1 MTKYIF
7 VTGGVVSGLGKGI
20 TSASLGNLLKAR
32 GLSIV
37 NQKLDPYINVDPD
50 TMNPFQHGEVFVT
63 EDGATTDLDLGH
75 YERFTGV
82 NLRKDANVTT
92 GSIYRKVIERER
104 KGDYLG
110 ATVQVIPHI
119 TDEIKR
125 RIKGISNE
133 VDVQITEIGGT
144 VGDIEI
150 LPFLEAA
157 RQIRKEFGQE
167 NVMFVHVTLVPF
179 IGPSTELKTKPTQ
192 HSVSMLRSYG
202 ISPDLIVL
210 RSEQELTD
218 EIKSKVSLF
227 CDVSF
232 ENVINAPDLDDIY
245 DVPIKMYE
253 EGLDAAVDKRL
264 ALNSDS
270 PDLSRWN
277 EMLSLKNGV
286 NKNVK
291 IAILGKYFGLPD
303 SYMSVV
309 EALKHSCLQ
318 NKVNLD
324 LVWIDADN
332 YEIEDLKNLNGVV
345 VPGGF
350 GYRGIEGKIGAIE
363 YLRKNKIPFL
373 GICLG
378 LQCAVIEFARNVC
391 GISDANSTEFS
402 QTTKNPVIDLLPN
415 QDLEADDVGASMRL
429 GTYPCKIQPDTM
441 AKDIY
446 NNEIIYERHRHRYEV
461 NNKFRN
467 ELESKGLVF
476 SGLSPDEDLVEMIE
490 LKDHPYFVASQ
501 FHPEFKSRPW
511 DPAPMFNSFIAASKE
526 IEFFDEKGS
535 RIHELEKVEIN
546 PYGLKIL
553 ELNEIPSLKKQKGL
567 FIIWADSGIK
577 GEHYLHAGD
586 GVPLRTVKALDEGLP
601 PFNSK
606 GLSIFISYKI

>member
-1 MTKYIF
+1 VTKYIF

-32 GLSIV
+32 GLSVV

-157 RQIRKEFGQE
+157 RQIRKELGQE

-202 ISPDLIVL
+202 ISPDIIVL
-210 RSEQELTD
+210 RSEQELND
-218 EIKSKVSLF
+218 EIKNKVSLF
-227 CDVSF
+227 CDVSL

-245 DVPIKMYE
+245 DIPIKMFE
-253 EGLDAAVDKRL
+253 EGLDSSVNTRL
-264 ALNSDS
+264 MLNSSS
-270 PDLSRWN
+270 PDFTQWKQ
-277 EMLSLKNGV
+277 MLSLKDGV
-286 NKNVK
+286 QKNIK

-309 EALKHSCLQ
+309 EALKHACLH
-318 NKVNLD
+318 NKVSLD

-332 YEIEDLKNLNGVV
+332 FDLDELKKLNGVV

-350 GYRGIEGKIGAIE
+350 GYRGIEGKILAIE
-363 YLRKNKIPFL
+363 YLRKNNIPFL

-415 QDLEADDVGASMRL
+415 QNLEHDDVGASMRL
-429 GTYPCKIQPDTM
+429 GTYPCKIQPNTTVNE
-441 AKDIY
+441 IY
-446 NNEIIYERHRHRYEV
+446 KNEIIYERHRHRYEV
-461 NNKFRN
+461 NNKFRK
-467 ELESKGLVF
+467 ELEDNGLIF

-511 DPAPMFNSFIAASKE
+511 EPAPMFNSFINASKN
-526 IEFFDEKGS
+526 IEFVIEIVEDGQ
-535 RIHELEKVEIN
+535 KV
-546 PYGLKIL
+546 K
-553 ELNEIPSLKKQKGL
+553 
-567 FIIWADSGIK
+567 D
-577 GEHYLHAGD
+577 
-586 GVPLRTVKALDEGLP
+586 
-601 PFNSK
+601 
-606 GLSIFISYKI
+606 

>member
-20 TSASLGNLLKAR
+20 TSASLGNLLKSR
-32 GLSIV
+32 GLTIV

-125 RIKGISNE
+125 RIKGISND

-157 RQIRKEFGQE
+157 RQMRKELGQE
-167 NVMFVHVTLVPF
+167 NVMFIHVTLVPF

-192 HSVSMLRSYG
+192 HSVSMLRGYG
-202 ISPDLIVL
+202 ISPDIIVL
-210 RSEQELTD
+210 RSDRKLD
-218 EIKSKVSLF
+218 EDIKNKVSLF
-227 CDVSF
+227 CDVSY

-245 DVPIKMYE
+245 DVPLKMHS
-253 EGLDAAVDKRL
+253 EGLDVAVNKRL
-264 ALNSDS
+264 NLNTEE
-270 PDLSRWN
+270 PELN
-277 EMLSLKNGV
+277 EWKNMLSLK
-286 NKNVK
+286 KESSKDVK

-309 EALKHSCLQ
+309 ESLKHACLQ

-324 LVWIDADN
+324 LQWIDADN
-332 YEIEDLKNLNGVV
+332 YDAEDISNLDGVV

-350 GYRGIEGKIGAIE
+350 GVRGIEGKISAIQ
-363 YLRKNKIPFL
+363 YLRENKIPFL

-378 LQCAVIEFARNVC
+378 LQCAVIEYARNVC
-391 GISDANSTEFS
+391 GINEANSSEFS
-402 QTTKNPVIDLLPN
+402 QNTKDFVIDLLPN
-415 QDLEADDVGASMRL
+415 QDLDKDDVGASMRL
-429 GTYPCKIQPDTM
+429 GTYPCKI
-441 AKDIY
+441 AKNTITSEIY
-446 NNEIIYERHRHRYEV
+446 KDEVIYERHRHRYEV
-461 NNKFRN
+461 NNKYR
-467 ELESKGLVF
+467 EVLEKNGLIF
-476 SGLSPDEDLVEMIE
+476 SGLSPDNNLVEMIE
-490 LKDHPYFVASQ
+490 LKDHPFFVASQ

-511 DPAPMFNSFIAASKE
+511 EPAPMFNKFIQSAASSQHT
-526 IEFFDEKGS
+526 EKTTS
-535 RIHELEKVEIN
+535 TKTKV
-546 PYGLKIL
+546 K
-553 ELNEIPSLKKQKGL
+553 
-567 FIIWADSGIK
+567 D
-577 GEHYLHAGD
+577 
-586 GVPLRTVKALDEGLP
+586 
-601 PFNSK
+601 
-606 GLSIFISYKI
+606 

>member
-32 GLSIV
+32 GLSVV

-125 RIKGISNE
+125 RIKGISND

-157 RQIRKEFGQE
+157 RQIRKELGQE

-202 ISPDLIVL
+202 ISPDIIVL
-210 RSEQELTD
+210 RSEQELND

-227 CDVSF
+227 CDVSL

-245 DVPIKMYE
+245 DVPIKMFQ
-253 EGLDAAVDKRL
+253 EGLDSSVNTRL
-264 ALNSDS
+264 SLDS
-270 PDLSRWN
+270 N
-277 EMLSLKNGV
+277 EPNLDQWKQMLSLKDGV
-286 NKNVK
+286 KKDIK

-309 EALKHSCLQ
+309 EALKHACLQ

-324 LVWIDADN
+324 LAWIDADN
-332 YEIEDLKNLNGVV
+332 FDLDDLKKLNGVV

-350 GYRGIEGKIGAIE
+350 GYRGIEGKILAIE

-378 LQCAVIEFARNVC
+378 LQCAVIEFARNEC
-391 GISDANSTEFS
+391 KISDANSTEFS

-415 QDLEADDVGASMRL
+415 QNLENDDVGASMRL
-429 GTYPCKIQPDTM
+429 GTYPCKIIPSTF
-441 AKDIY
+441 ASKIY
-446 NNEIIYERHRHRYEV
+446 DNEIVYERHRHRYEV
-461 NNKFRN
+461 NNKFRKQ
-467 ELESKGLVF
+467 LEEKGLIF

-490 LKDHPYFVASQ
+490 LKDHPFFVASQ

-511 DPAPMFNSFIAASKE
+511 DPAPMFNSFIEASKNLDYV
-526 IEFFDEKGS
+526 IENVEDGQ
-535 RIHELEKVEIN
+535 KV
-546 PYGLKIL
+546 K
-553 ELNEIPSLKKQKGL
+553 
-567 FIIWADSGIK
+567 D
-577 GEHYLHAGD
+577 
-586 GVPLRTVKALDEGLP
+586 
-601 PFNSK
+601 
-606 GLSIFISYKI
+606 

>member
-32 GLSIV
+32 NLTVV

-82 NLRKDANVTT
+82 NLKRDANVTT

-104 KGDYLG
+104 KGSYLG
-110 ATVQVIPHI
+110 DTVQVIPHI

-125 RIKGISNE
+125 RIKGISND

-167 NVMFVHVTLVPF
+167 NVMFVHVTLVPY

-210 RSEQELTD
+210 RTD
-218 EIKSKVSLF
+218 RDLGQEIKNKVSLF
-227 CDVSF
+227 CDVDIA
-232 ENVINAPDLDDIY
+232 NVIEAPDLSDIY
-245 DVPIKMYE
+245 DVPIKMFE
-253 EGLDAAVDKRL
+253 EGLDEAVDKRL
-264 ALNSDS
+264 NLQTSP
-270 PDLSRWN
+270 PDLSKWKS
-277 EMLSLKNGV
+277 MMDLKKDIKRNIRIG
-286 NKNVK
+286 
-291 IAILGKYFGLPD
+291 ILGKYFGLPD

-309 EALKHSCLQ
+309 EALRHSCLQ
-318 NKVNLD
+318 QKLSLD
-324 LVWIDADN
+324 LVWLDADN
-332 YEIEDLKNLNGVV
+332 YELEELSSLNGVII
-345 VPGGF
+345 PGGF
-350 GYRGIEGKIGAIE
+350 GYRGIEGKIEAIKYIRE
-363 YLRKNKIPFL
+363 NKIPFL

-391 GISDANSTEFS
+391 NIKDANSSEFS
-402 QTTKNPVIDLLPN
+402 QSSKNLVIDLLPDQN
-415 QDLEADDVGASMRL
+415 LEKDDVGASMRL
-429 GTYPCKIQPDTM
+429 GTYPCKIQNGSVSKSIY
-441 AKDIY
+441 KD
-446 NNEIIYERHRHRYEV
+446 EVIYERHRHRYEV
-461 NNKFRN
+461 NNKYRDQLA
-467 ELESKGLVF
+467 EGGLVF
-476 SGLSPDEDLVEMIE
+476 SGLSPDNNLVEMIE

-511 DPAPMFNSFIAASKE
+511 EPAPMFYSFVEAAAK
-526 IEFFDEKGS
+526 IE
-535 RIHELEKVEIN
+535 N
-546 PYGLKIL
+546 P
-553 ELNEIPSLKKQKGL
+553 E
-567 FIIWADSGIK
+567 
-577 GEHYLHAGD
+577 
-586 GVPLRTVKALDEGLP
+586 VPLKNEQTVSD
-601 PFNSK
+601 
-606 GLSIFISYKI
+606 

>member
-1 MTKYIF
+1 VTKYIF

-20 TSASLGNLLKAR
+20 TSASLGNLLKSR
-32 GLSIV
+32 GLTVI

-125 RIKGISNE
+125 RIKGISND

-157 RQIRKEFGQE
+157 RQIRKELGSE
-167 NVMFVHVTLVPF
+167 NVMFIHVTLVPY

-192 HSVSMLRSYG
+192 HSVSMLRGYG

-210 RSEQELTD
+210 RSDRGLD
-218 EIKSKVSLF
+218 EDIKNKVSLF
-227 CDVSF
+227 CDVTY

-245 DVPIKMYE
+245 DVPLKMNS
-253 EGLDAAVDKRL
+253 EGLDLAVDKRL
-264 ALNSDS
+264 NLNTEQ
-270 PDLSRWN
+270 PDLESWKK
-277 EMLSLKNGV
+277 MLNLK
-286 NKNVK
+286 KEATK
-291 IAILGKYFGLPD
+291 EIRIAILGKYFGLPD

-309 EALKHSCLQ
+309 ESLKHACLQ
-318 NKVNLD
+318 NKVNLN
-324 LVWIDADN
+324 LQWIDADS
-332 YEIEDLKNLNGVV
+332 YEIDDLSSLDGVV

-350 GYRGIEGKIGAIE
+350 GVRGIEGKIKAIQ
-363 YLRKNKIPFL
+363 YLRVNKIPFL

-378 LQCAVIEFARNVC
+378 LQCAVIEYARNVC
-391 GISDANSTEFS
+391 GINEANSSEFS
-402 QTTKNPVIDLLPN
+402 QNTKDYVIDLLPN
-415 QDLEADDVGASMRL
+415 QDLDKDDVGASMRL
-429 GTYPCKIQPDTM
+429 GTYPCKIEKNTLTSE
-441 AKDIY
+441 IY
-446 NNEIIYERHRHRYEV
+446 NEEVIYERHRHRYEV
-461 NNKFRN
+461 NNKYRDI
-467 ELESKGLVF
+467 LEKNGLIF
-476 SGLSPDEDLVEMIE
+476 SGLSPDNNLVEMIE
-490 LKDHPYFVASQ
+490 IKDHPFFVASQ

-511 DPAPMFNSFIAASKE
+511 EPAPMFNKFIKSASSEPKTTS
-526 IEFFDEKGS
+526 DNSSKA
-535 RIHELEKVEIN
+535 KV
-546 PYGLKIL
+546 K
-553 ELNEIPSLKKQKGL
+553 
-567 FIIWADSGIK
+567 D
-577 GEHYLHAGD
+577 
-586 GVPLRTVKALDEGLP
+586 
-601 PFNSK
+601 
-606 GLSIFISYKI
+606 

>member
-245 DVPIKMYE
+245 DVPIKMYK

-363 YLRKNKIPFL
+363 FLRKNKIPFL

-441 AKDIY
+441 ANDVY

-526 IEFFDEKGS
+526 IKFFDENVKDE
-535 RIHELEKVEIN
+535 HKV
-546 PYGLKIL
+546 K
-553 ELNEIPSLKKQKGL
+553 
-567 FIIWADSGIK
+567 D
-577 GEHYLHAGD
+577 
-586 GVPLRTVKALDEGLP
+586 
-601 PFNSK
+601 
-606 GLSIFISYKI
+606 

>member
-20 TSASLGNLLKAR
+20 TSASLGNLLKSR
-32 GLSIV
+32 GLTIV

-125 RIKGISNE
+125 RIKGISND

-157 RQIRKEFGQE
+157 RQMRKELGQE
-167 NVMFVHVTLVPF
+167 NVMFIHVTLVPF

-192 HSVSMLRSYG
+192 HSVSMLRGYG
-202 ISPDLIVL
+202 ISPDIIVL
-210 RSEQELTD
+210 RSDRKLD
-218 EIKSKVSLF
+218 EDIKNKVSLF
-227 CDVSF
+227 CDVSY

-245 DVPIKMYE
+245 DVPLKMHS
-253 EGLDAAVDKRL
+253 EGLDVAVNKRL
-264 ALNSDS
+264 NLNTEE
-270 PDLSRWN
+270 PELN
-277 EMLSLKNGV
+277 EWKNMLSLK
-286 NKNVK
+286 KESTKDVK

-309 EALKHSCLQ
+309 ESLKHACLQ

-324 LVWIDADN
+324 LQWIDADN
-332 YEIEDLKNLNGVV
+332 YDAEDISNLDGVV

-350 GYRGIEGKIGAIE
+350 GVRGIEGKISAIQ
-363 YLRKNKIPFL
+363 YLRENKIPFL

-378 LQCAVIEFARNVC
+378 LQCAVIEYARNVC
-391 GISDANSTEFS
+391 GINEANSSEFS
-402 QTTKNPVIDLLPN
+402 QNTKDFVIDLLPN
-415 QDLEADDVGASMRL
+415 QDLDKDDVGASMRL
-429 GTYPCKIQPDTM
+429 GTYPCKITKNTITSELY
-441 AKDIY
+441 KD
-446 NNEIIYERHRHRYEV
+446 EVIYERHRHRYEV
-461 NNKFRN
+461 NNKYR
-467 ELESKGLVF
+467 EVLEKNGLIF
-476 SGLSPDEDLVEMIE
+476 SGLSPDNNLVEMIE
-490 LKDHPYFVASQ
+490 LKDHPFFVASQ

-511 DPAPMFNSFIAASKE
+511 EPAPMFDKFIQSAAFSQNT
-526 IEFFDEKGS
+526 EKITS
-535 RIHELEKVEIN
+535 TKTKV
-546 PYGLKIL
+546 K
-553 ELNEIPSLKKQKGL
+553 
-567 FIIWADSGIK
+567 D
-577 GEHYLHAGD
+577 
-586 GVPLRTVKALDEGLP
+586 
-601 PFNSK
+601 
-606 GLSIFISYKI
+606 

>member
-1 MTKYIF
+1 VTKYIF

-20 TSASLGNLLKAR
+20 TSASLGNLLKSR
-32 GLSIV
+32 SLTIV

-125 RIKGISNE
+125 RIKGISND

-157 RQIRKEFGQE
+157 RQMRKELGQE
-167 NVMFVHVTLVPF
+167 NVMFIHVTLVPF

-192 HSVSMLRSYG
+192 HSVSMLRGYG
-202 ISPDLIVL
+202 ISPDIIVL
-210 RSEQELTD
+210 RSDRKLD
-218 EIKSKVSLF
+218 EDIKNKVSLF
-227 CDVSF
+227 CDVSY

-245 DVPIKMYE
+245 DVPLKMHS
-253 EGLDAAVDKRL
+253 EGLDVAVNKRL
-264 ALNSDS
+264 NLNTEE
-270 PDLSRWN
+270 PELN
-277 EMLSLKNGV
+277 EWKNMLSLK
-286 NKNVK
+286 KESFKDVK

-309 EALKHSCLQ
+309 ESLKHACLQ

-324 LVWIDADN
+324 LQWIDADN
-332 YEIEDLKNLNGVV
+332 YDAEDISNLDGVV

-350 GYRGIEGKIGAIE
+350 GVRGIEGKISAIQ
-363 YLRKNKIPFL
+363 YLRENKIPFL

-378 LQCAVIEFARNVC
+378 LQCAVIEYARNVC
-391 GISDANSTEFS
+391 GINEANSSEFS
-402 QTTKNPVIDLLPN
+402 QNTKDFVIDLLPN
-415 QDLEADDVGASMRL
+415 QDLDKDDVGASMRL
-429 GTYPCKIQPDTM
+429 GTYPCKITKNTITSEIY
-441 AKDIY
+441 KD
-446 NNEIIYERHRHRYEV
+446 EVIYERHRHRYEV
-461 NNKFRN
+461 NNKYR
-467 ELESKGLVF
+467 EVLEKNGLIF
-476 SGLSPDEDLVEMIE
+476 SGLSPDNNLVEMIE
-490 LKDHPYFVASQ
+490 LKDHPFFVASQ

-511 DPAPMFNSFIAASKE
+511 EPAPMFNKFIQSAASSQNT
-526 IEFFDEKGS
+526 EKTTS
-535 RIHELEKVEIN
+535 AKTKV
-546 PYGLKIL
+546 K
-553 ELNEIPSLKKQKGL
+553 
-567 FIIWADSGIK
+567 D
-577 GEHYLHAGD
+577 
-586 GVPLRTVKALDEGLP
+586 
-601 PFNSK
+601 
-606 GLSIFISYKI
+606 

>member
-32 GLSIV
+32 GLSVV

-157 RQIRKEFGQE
+157 RQIRKELGQE

-202 ISPDLIVL
+202 ISPDIIVL
-210 RSEQELTD
+210 RSEQELND
-218 EIKSKVSLF
+218 EIKNKVSLF
-227 CDVSF
+227 CDVSL

-245 DVPIKMYE
+245 DIPIKMFE
-253 EGLDAAVDKRL
+253 EGLDSSVNTRL
-264 ALNSDS
+264 MLNSSS
-270 PDLSRWN
+270 PDFTQWKQ
-277 EMLSLKNGV
+277 MLSLKDGV
-286 NKNVK
+286 QKNIK

-309 EALKHSCLQ
+309 EALKHACLH

-332 YEIEDLKNLNGVV
+332 FDLDELKKLNGVV

-350 GYRGIEGKIGAIE
+350 GYRGIEGKILAIE
-363 YLRKNKIPFL
+363 YLRKNNIPFL

-415 QDLEADDVGASMRL
+415 QNLEHDDVGASMRL
-429 GTYPCKIQPDTM
+429 GTYPCKIQPNTTVNE
-441 AKDIY
+441 IY
-446 NNEIIYERHRHRYEV
+446 QNEIIYERHRHRYEV
-461 NNKFRN
+461 NNKFRK
-467 ELESKGLVF
+467 ELEDNGLIF

-511 DPAPMFNSFIAASKE
+511 EPAPMFNSFINASKN
-526 IEFFDEKGS
+526 IEFVIENVEDGQ
-535 RIHELEKVEIN
+535 KV
-546 PYGLKIL
+546 K
-553 ELNEIPSLKKQKGL
+553 
-567 FIIWADSGIK
+567 D
-577 GEHYLHAGD
+577 
-586 GVPLRTVKALDEGLP
+586 
-601 PFNSK
+601 
-606 GLSIFISYKI
+606 

>member
-1 MTKYIF
+1 VTKYIF

-20 TSASLGNLLKAR
+20 TSASLGNLLKSR
-32 GLSIV
+32 GLSVV

-125 RIKGISNE
+125 RIKGISND
-133 VDVQITEIGGT
+133 VDIQITEIGGT

-179 IGPSTELKTKPTQ
+179 IGPSSELKTKPTQ

-210 RSEQELTD
+210 RSEQELND
-218 EIKSKVSLF
+218 EIKTKVSLF
-227 CDVSF
+227 CDVEY

-245 DVPIKMYE
+245 DVPVKMFE

-264 ALNSDS
+264 SLNSES
-270 PDLSRWN
+270 PELEEWKK
-277 EMLSLKNGV
+277 MLSLKNGV
-286 NKNVK
+286 EQSIN

-318 NKVNLD
+318 NKVTLNV
-324 LVWIDADN
+324 VWIDADN
-332 YEIEDLKNLNGVV
+332 FDLNDLKNLNGVV

-350 GYRGIEGKIGAIE
+350 GYRGIEGKIMAIE

-391 GISDANSTEFS
+391 GISDANSSEFS

-415 QDLEADDVGASMRL
+415 QDLEMNDVGASMRL
-429 GTYPCKIQPDTM
+429 GTYPCKIKIDTT
-441 AKDIY
+441 AKSIY
-446 NNEIIYERHRHRYEV
+446 ENEIIYERHRHRYEV

-467 ELESKGLVF
+467 QLESNGLVF

-490 LKDHPYFVASQ
+490 IKDHPYFVASQ

-511 DPAPMFNSFIAASKE
+511 DPAPMFNSFIAASKK
-526 IEFFDEKGS
+526 INYFDENIKDE
-535 RIHELEKVEIN
+535 HKV
-546 PYGLKIL
+546 K
-553 ELNEIPSLKKQKGL
+553 
-567 FIIWADSGIK
+567 D
-577 GEHYLHAGD
+577 
-586 GVPLRTVKALDEGLP
+586 
-601 PFNSK
+601 
-606 GLSIFISYKI
+606 

>member
-92 GSIYRKVIERER
+92 GSIYRKVIDRER

-332 YEIEDLKNLNGVV
+332 YEIDDLKHLNGVV

-429 GTYPCKIQPDTM
+429 GTYPCKIQSDTM

-526 IEFFDEKGS
+526 IKFFDENVKDE
-535 RIHELEKVEIN
+535 HKV
-546 PYGLKIL
+546 K
-553 ELNEIPSLKKQKGL
+553 
-567 FIIWADSGIK
+567 D
-577 GEHYLHAGD
+577 
-586 GVPLRTVKALDEGLP
+586 
-601 PFNSK
+601 
-606 GLSIFISYKI
+606 

>member
-20 TSASLGNLLKAR
+20 TSASLGNLLKSR

-125 RIKGISNE
+125 RIKGISND

-157 RQIRKEFGQE
+157 RQIRKELGSE
-167 NVMFVHVTLVPF
+167 NVMFIHVTLVPF

-192 HSVSMLRSYG
+192 HSVSMLRGYG

-210 RSEQELTD
+210 RSDRGLD
-218 EIKSKVSLF
+218 EDIKNKVSLF
-227 CDVSF
+227 CDVSY

-245 DVPIKMYE
+245 DVPLKMHS

-264 ALNSDS
+264 NLDTTEPELQDWKNML
-270 PDLSRWN
+270 DLKK
-277 EMLSLKNGV
+277 EATKDV
-286 NKNVK
+286 E

-309 EALKHSCLQ
+309 ESLKHACLQ
-318 NKVNLD
+318 NKVNLN
-324 LVWIDADN
+324 LHWIDADN
-332 YEIEDLKNLNGVV
+332 YDNEDLSNLDGVV

-350 GYRGIEGKIGAIE
+350 GVRGIEGKISAIQ
-363 YLRKNKIPFL
+363 YLRENKVPFL

-378 LQCAVIEFARNVC
+378 LQCAVIEYARNVC
-391 GISDANSTEFS
+391 GINDANSSEFS
-402 QTTKNPVIDLLPN
+402 QNTKDFVIDLLPN
-415 QDLEADDVGASMRL
+415 QDLDKDDVGASMRL
-429 GTYPCKIQPDTM
+429 GTYPCKIEKNTLTSEIY
-441 AKDIY
+441 KD
-446 NNEIIYERHRHRYEV
+446 EVIYERHRHRYEV
-461 NNKFRN
+461 NNKYRDT
-467 ELESKGLVF
+467 LEENGLIF
-476 SGLSPDEDLVEMIE
+476 SGLSPDNNLVEMIE
-490 LKDHPYFVASQ
+490 LKDHPFFVASQ

-511 DPAPMFNSFIAASKE
+511 EPSPIFNSFIKSASIKTQNKNE
-526 IEFFDEKGS
+526 ATLKM
-535 RIHELEKVEIN
+535 KV
-546 PYGLKIL
+546 K
-553 ELNEIPSLKKQKGL
+553 
-567 FIIWADSGIK
+567 D
-577 GEHYLHAGD
+577 
-586 GVPLRTVKALDEGLP
+586 
-601 PFNSK
+601 
-606 GLSIFISYKI
+606 

>member
-441 AKDIY
+441 ANDIY

-526 IEFFDEKGS
+526 IKFFDENVKDE
-535 RIHELEKVEIN
+535 HKV
-546 PYGLKIL
+546 K
-553 ELNEIPSLKKQKGL
+553 
-567 FIIWADSGIK
+567 D
-577 GEHYLHAGD
+577 
-586 GVPLRTVKALDEGLP
+586 
-601 PFNSK
+601 
-606 GLSIFISYKI
+606 

>member
-32 GLSIV
+32 GLTVI

-82 NLRKDANVTT
+82 NLRKDSNVTT
-92 GSIYRKVIERER
+92 GSIYRKVIESER

-125 RIKGISNE
+125 RIKGISND

-157 RQIRKEFGQE
+157 RQIRKELGTE

-192 HSVSMLRSYG
+192 HSVSLLRAAG
-202 ISPDLIVL
+202 ISPDIIVL
-210 RSEQELTD
+210 RSDRELND

-227 CDVSF
+227 CDVAVN
-232 ENVINAPDLDDIY
+232 NVINAPDLDDIY
-245 DVPIKMYE
+245 EVPLRMLE
-253 EGLDAAVDKRL
+253 EGLDQAVDERL
-264 ALNSDS
+264 NLHTSEPS
-270 PDLSRWN
+270 LEEWKS
-277 EMLSLKNGV
+277 MVSLKLEADQT
-286 NKNVK
+286 VK

-303 SYMSVV
+303 SYLSVV
-309 EALKHSCLQ
+309 ESLNHACLQ
-318 NKVNLD
+318 NKVKLD
-324 LVWIDADN
+324 LHWIDADN
-332 YEIEDLKNLNGVV
+332 FELETLQDIDGVI

-350 GYRGIEGKIGAIE
+350 GYRGIEGKISAIE
-363 YLRKNKIPFL
+363 YIRKNNIPFL

-391 GISDANSTEFS
+391 GIDDANSSEFS
-402 QTTKNPVIDLLPN
+402 KNTKNYVIDLLPN
-415 QDLEADDVGASMRL
+415 QDLEKDDVGASMRL
-429 GTYPCKIQPDTM
+429 GTYPCKLNDDTL
-441 AKDIY
+441 AAQIYKD
-446 NNEIIYERHRHRYEV
+446 EIIYERHRHRYEV
-461 NNKFRN
+461 NNKYREIFI
-467 ELESKGLVF
+467 EKGMKIGGV
-476 SGLSPDEDLVEMIE
+476 SPDNNLVEMIE
-490 LKDHPYFVASQ
+490 LPDHPFFIASQ

-511 DPAPMFNSFIAASKE
+511 DPAPLFKE
-526 IEFFDEKGS
+526 FV
-535 RIHELEKVEIN
+535 LA
-546 PYGLKIL
+546 
-553 ELNEIPSLKKQKGL
+553 SLKN
-567 FIIWADSGIK
+567 ISNNSENIVSETIK
-577 GEHYLHAGD
+577 E
-586 GVPLRTVKALDEGLP
+586 K
-601 PFNSK
+601 
-606 GLSIFISYKI
+606 

>member
-32 GLSIV
+32 GLSVV

-157 RQIRKEFGQE
+157 RQIRKELGQE

-202 ISPDLIVL
+202 ISPDIIVL
-210 RSEQELTD
+210 RSEQELND
-218 EIKSKVSLF
+218 EIKNKVSLF
-227 CDVSF
+227 CDVSL

-245 DVPIKMYE
+245 DIPIKMFE
-253 EGLDAAVDKRL
+253 EGLDSSVNTRL
-264 ALNSDS
+264 MLNSSS
-270 PDLSRWN
+270 PDFTQWKQ
-277 EMLSLKNGV
+277 MLSLKDGV
-286 NKNVK
+286 QKNIK

-309 EALKHSCLQ
+309 EALKHACLH
-318 NKVNLD
+318 NKVSLD

-332 YEIEDLKNLNGVV
+332 FDLDELKKLNGVV
-345 VPGGF
+345 VPGGL
-350 GYRGIEGKIGAIE
+350 GYRGIEGKILAIE
-363 YLRKNKIPFL
+363 YLRKNNIPFL

-415 QDLEADDVGASMRL
+415 QNLEHDDVGASMRL
-429 GTYPCKIQPDTM
+429 GTYPCKIQPNTTVNE
-441 AKDIY
+441 IY
-446 NNEIIYERHRHRYEV
+446 KNEIIYERHRHRYEV
-461 NNKFRN
+461 NNKFRK
-467 ELESKGLVF
+467 ELEDNGLIF

-511 DPAPMFNSFIAASKE
+511 EPAPMFNSFINASKN
-526 IEFFDEKGS
+526 IEFVIENVEDGQ
-535 RIHELEKVEIN
+535 KV
-546 PYGLKIL
+546 K
-553 ELNEIPSLKKQKGL
+553 
-567 FIIWADSGIK
+567 D
-577 GEHYLHAGD
+577 
-586 GVPLRTVKALDEGLP
+586 
-601 PFNSK
+601 
-606 GLSIFISYKI
+606 

>member
-429 GTYPCKIQPDTM
+429 GTYPCKIQPGTM

-526 IEFFDEKGS
+526 IKIFDENVKDE
-535 RIHELEKVEIN
+535 HKV
-546 PYGLKIL
+546 K
-553 ELNEIPSLKKQKGL
+553 
-567 FIIWADSGIK
+567 D
-577 GEHYLHAGD
+577 
-586 GVPLRTVKALDEGLP
+586 
-601 PFNSK
+601 
-606 GLSIFISYKI
+606 

>member
-1 MTKYIF
+1 VTKYIF

-20 TSASLGNLLKAR
+20 TSASLGNLLKSR
-32 GLSIV
+32 GLSVI

-125 RIKGISNE
+125 RIKGISND

-157 RQIRKEFGQE
+157 RQIRKELGSE
-167 NVMFVHVTLVPF
+167 NVMFIHVTLVPY

-192 HSVSMLRSYG
+192 HSVSMLRGYG

-210 RSEQELTD
+210 RSDRGLD
-218 EIKSKVSLF
+218 EDIKNKVSLF
-227 CDVSF
+227 CDVTY

-245 DVPIKMYE
+245 DVPLKMNS
-253 EGLDAAVDKRL
+253 EGLDLAVDKRL
-264 ALNSDS
+264 NLNTEQ
-270 PDLSRWN
+270 PDLESWKK
-277 EMLSLKNGV
+277 MLNLK
-286 NKNVK
+286 KEATK
-291 IAILGKYFGLPD
+291 EIRIAILGKYFGLPD

-309 EALKHSCLQ
+309 ESLKHACLQ
-318 NKVNLD
+318 NKVNLN
-324 LVWIDADN
+324 LQWIDADS
-332 YEIEDLKNLNGVV
+332 YEIDDLSSLDGVV

-350 GYRGIEGKIGAIE
+350 GVRGIEGKIKAIQ
-363 YLRKNKIPFL
+363 YLRVNKIPFL

-378 LQCAVIEFARNVC
+378 LQCAVIEYARNVC
-391 GISDANSTEFS
+391 GINEANSSEFS
-402 QTTKNPVIDLLPN
+402 KNTKDYVIDLLPN
-415 QDLEADDVGASMRL
+415 QDLDKDDVGASMRL
-429 GTYPCKIQPDTM
+429 GTYPCKIEKNTLTSE
-441 AKDIY
+441 IY
-446 NNEIIYERHRHRYEV
+446 NEEVIYERHRHRYEV
-461 NNKFRN
+461 NNKYRDI
-467 ELESKGLVF
+467 LEKNGLIF
-476 SGLSPDEDLVEMIE
+476 SGLSPDNNLVEMIE
-490 LKDHPYFVASQ
+490 IKDHPFFVASQ

-511 DPAPMFNSFIAASKE
+511 EPAPMFNKFIQSASSEPKTTS
-526 IEFFDEKGS
+526 DNSSKA
-535 RIHELEKVEIN
+535 KV
-546 PYGLKIL
+546 K
-553 ELNEIPSLKKQKGL
+553 
-567 FIIWADSGIK
+567 D
-577 GEHYLHAGD
+577 
-586 GVPLRTVKALDEGLP
+586 
-601 PFNSK
+601 
-606 GLSIFISYKI
+606 

>member
-332 YEIEDLKNLNGVV
+332 YEIDDLKKLNGVV

-391 GISDANSTEFS
+391 GISDANSSEFS

-526 IEFFDEKGS
+526 IKFFDENVKDE
-535 RIHELEKVEIN
+535 HKV
-546 PYGLKIL
+546 K
-553 ELNEIPSLKKQKGL
+553 
-567 FIIWADSGIK
+567 D
-577 GEHYLHAGD
+577 
-586 GVPLRTVKALDEGLP
+586 
-601 PFNSK
+601 
-606 GLSIFISYKI
+606 

>member
-32 GLSIV
+32 GLSVV

-125 RIKGISNE
+125 RIKGISND
-133 VDVQITEIGGT
+133 VDIQITEIGGT

-202 ISPDLIVL
+202 ISPDIIVL
-210 RSEQELTD
+210 RSEQELND

-227 CDVSF
+227 CDVSL

-245 DVPIKMYE
+245 DVPIKMFE
-253 EGLDAAVDKRL
+253 EGLDSSVNKRL
-264 ALNSDS
+264 SLNSSD
-270 PDLSRWN
+270 PNLTQWN
-277 EMLSLKNGV
+277 QMLSLKEGV
-286 NKNVK
+286 QKNIK

-309 EALKHSCLQ
+309 EALKHACLQ

-332 YEIEDLKNLNGVV
+332 FELDDLKKLNGVV

-350 GYRGIEGKIGAIE
+350 GYRGIEGKILAIE

-415 QDLEADDVGASMRL
+415 QNLENDDVGASMRL
-429 GTYPCKIQPDTM
+429 GTYPCKIQPNTN
-441 AKDIY
+441 ANQIY

-461 NNKFRN
+461 NNKFRKK
-467 ELESKGLVF
+467 LEDSGLIF

-490 LKDHPYFVASQ
+490 LRDHPYFVASQ

-511 DPAPMFNSFIAASKE
+511 DPAPMFNSFITASKN
-526 IEFFDEKGS
+526 IEFVIENVEDGQ
-535 RIHELEKVEIN
+535 KV
-546 PYGLKIL
+546 K
-553 ELNEIPSLKKQKGL
+553 
-567 FIIWADSGIK
+567 D
-577 GEHYLHAGD
+577 
-586 GVPLRTVKALDEGLP
+586 
-601 PFNSK
+601 
-606 GLSIFISYKI
+606 

>member
-20 TSASLGNLLKAR
+20 TSASLGNLLKSR
-32 GLSIV
+32 GLSVV

-110 ATVQVIPHI
+110 ATVQIIPHI

-125 RIKGISNE
+125 RIKGISND

-210 RSEQELTD
+210 RSDRDLTD

-227 CDVSF
+227 CDVDLQ
-232 ENVINAPDLDDIY
+232 NVINAPDLTDIY
-245 DVPIKMYE
+245 DVPLKMLD
-253 EGLDAAVDKRL
+253 EGLDEAVDKRL
-264 ALNSDS
+264 NLNTIE
-270 PDLSRWN
+270 PDLTEWKS
-277 EMLSLKNGV
+277 MMSLKDGV
-286 NKNVK
+286 TKSVN

-309 EALKHSCLQ
+309 EALKHACLQ
-318 NKVNLD
+318 NKVILNLH
-324 LVWIDADN
+324 WIDADN
-332 YEIEDLKNLNGVV
+332 FDIDELSSLNGVV

-350 GYRGIEGKIGAIE
+350 GYRGIEGKISAIE
-363 YLRKNKIPFL
+363 YIRKNNIPFL

-391 GISDANSTEFS
+391 GISDANSSEFS
-402 QTTKNPVIDLLPN
+402 KNSKNPVIDILPN
-415 QDLEADDVGASMRL
+415 QNLEKDDIGASMRL
-429 GTYPCKIQPDTM
+429 GTYPCKVKSDTQ
-441 AKDIY
+441 AHEIY
-446 NNEIIYERHRHRYEV
+446 GNEIVYERHRHRYEV
-461 NNKFRN
+461 NNKYRKD
-467 ELESKGLVF
+467 LEASGLVF
-476 SGLSPDEDLVEMIE
+476 SGVSPDDDLIEMIE
-490 LKDHPYFVASQ
+490 LKDHPFFVASQ

-511 DPAPMFNSFIAASKE
+511 DPAPMFNSFIKASKE
-526 IEFFDEKGS
+526 IDLSTEKIDDS
-535 RIHELEKVEIN
+535 TKVR
-546 PYGLKIL
+546 
-553 ELNEIPSLKKQKGL
+553 
-567 FIIWADSGIK
+567 D
-577 GEHYLHAGD
+577 
-586 GVPLRTVKALDEGLP
+586 
-601 PFNSK
+601 
-606 GLSIFISYKI
+606 

>member
-92 GSIYRKVIERER
+92 GSIYRKVIDRER

-378 LQCAVIEFARNVC
+378 LQCAVIEFARNAC

-526 IEFFDEKGS
+526 IKFFDENVKDE
-535 RIHELEKVEIN
+535 HKV
-546 PYGLKIL
+546 K
-553 ELNEIPSLKKQKGL
+553 
-567 FIIWADSGIK
+567 D
-577 GEHYLHAGD
+577 
-586 GVPLRTVKALDEGLP
+586 
-601 PFNSK
+601 
-606 GLSIFISYKI
+606 

>member
-32 GLSIV
+32 GLSVV

-125 RIKGISNE
+125 RIKGISND

-157 RQIRKEFGQE
+157 RQIRKELGQE

-202 ISPDLIVL
+202 ISPDIIVL
-210 RSEQELTD
+210 RSEQELND

-227 CDVSF
+227 CDVSL

-245 DVPIKMYE
+245 DVPIKMFQ
-253 EGLDAAVDKRL
+253 EGLDSSVNTRL
-264 ALNSDS
+264 SLDSDE
-270 PDLSRWN
+270 PNLDQWKQ
-277 EMLSLKNGV
+277 MLSLKDGV
-286 NKNVK
+286 KKDIK

-309 EALKHSCLQ
+309 EALKHACLH

-324 LVWIDADN
+324 LTWIDADN
-332 YEIEDLKNLNGVV
+332 FDLDDLKKLNGVV

-350 GYRGIEGKIGAIE
+350 GYRGIEGKILAIE

-378 LQCAVIEFARNVC
+378 LQCAVIEFARNEC
-391 GISDANSTEFS
+391 KISDANSTEFS

-415 QDLEADDVGASMRL
+415 QNLENDDVGASMRL
-429 GTYPCKIQPDTM
+429 GTYPCKIKPSTF
-441 AKDIY
+441 ASEIY
-446 NNEIIYERHRHRYEV
+446 NNEIVYERHRHRYEV
-461 NNKFRN
+461 NNKFRKQ
-467 ELESKGLVF
+467 LEEKGLIF

-511 DPAPMFNSFIAASKE
+511 DPAPMFNSFIEASKNIDYV
-526 IEFFDEKGS
+526 IENVEDGQ
-535 RIHELEKVEIN
+535 KV
-546 PYGLKIL
+546 K
-553 ELNEIPSLKKQKGL
+553 
-567 FIIWADSGIK
+567 D
-577 GEHYLHAGD
+577 
-586 GVPLRTVKALDEGLP
+586 
-601 PFNSK
+601 
-606 GLSIFISYKI
+606 

>member
-1 MTKYIF
+1 VTKYIF

-32 GLSIV
+32 GLSVV

-125 RIKGISNE
+125 RIKGISND

-202 ISPDLIVL
+202 ISPDIIVL
-210 RSEQELTD
+210 RSEQELND

-227 CDVSF
+227 CDVSL

-245 DVPIKMYE
+245 DVPIKMFE
-253 EGLDAAVDKRL
+253 EGLDSSVNTRL
-264 ALNSDS
+264 SLNSS
-270 PDLSRWN
+270 EPNLTQWKQ
-277 EMLSLKNGV
+277 MLSLKEGV
-286 NKNVK
+286 QKNIK

-309 EALKHSCLQ
+309 EALKHACLQ

-332 YEIEDLKNLNGVV
+332 FELDDLKKLNGVV

-350 GYRGIEGKIGAIE
+350 GYRGIEGKILAIE

-415 QDLEADDVGASMRL
+415 QNLENDDVGASMRL
-429 GTYPCKIQPDTM
+429 GTYPCKIQPNTN
-441 AKDIY
+441 ANEIY

-461 NNKFRN
+461 NNKFRKK
-467 ELESKGLVF
+467 LEDSGLIF

-490 LKDHPYFVASQ
+490 LRDHPYFVASQ

-511 DPAPMFNSFIAASKE
+511 DPAPMFNSFITASKN
-526 IEFFDEKGS
+526 IEFVIENVEDGQ
-535 RIHELEKVEIN
+535 KV
-546 PYGLKIL
+546 K
-553 ELNEIPSLKKQKGL
+553 
-567 FIIWADSGIK
+567 D
-577 GEHYLHAGD
+577 
-586 GVPLRTVKALDEGLP
+586 
-601 PFNSK
+601 
-606 GLSIFISYKI
+606 

>member
-429 GTYPCKIQPDTM
+429 GTYPCKIQSGTM

-526 IEFFDEKGS
+526 IKFFDENVKDE
-535 RIHELEKVEIN
+535 HKV
-546 PYGLKIL
+546 K
-553 ELNEIPSLKKQKGL
+553 
-567 FIIWADSGIK
+567 D
-577 GEHYLHAGD
+577 
-586 GVPLRTVKALDEGLP
+586 
-601 PFNSK
+601 
-606 GLSIFISYKI
+606 

>member
-277 EMLSLKNGV
+277 EMLSLKKGV

-332 YEIEDLKNLNGVV
+332 YEIGDLKNLNGVV

-441 AKDIY
+441 AKDVY

-526 IEFFDEKGS
+526 IKFFDENVKDE
-535 RIHELEKVEIN
+535 HKV
-546 PYGLKIL
+546 K
-553 ELNEIPSLKKQKGL
+553 
-567 FIIWADSGIK
+567 D
-577 GEHYLHAGD
+577 
-586 GVPLRTVKALDEGLP
+586 
-601 PFNSK
+601 
-606 GLSIFISYKI
+606 